1 VRKVLKKN
9 LAQDAKTVENKLKM
23 KNSSTAHGL

>member
-1 VRKVLKKN
+1 VRKVLKEN
-9 LAQDAKTVENKLKM
+9 LAQDAKTPEKKLKM